1 MSEPKQKQIDQE
13 LLLKLD
19 TLRKSGTLNL
29 GESNWYDARRPA
41 IGGMALAASAIAV
54 AESTASEGAASD
66 SAADTTVS
74 RVDSPRAL
82 SRLERRTIEKILAS
96 HGVTAQA

>member
-1 MSEPKQKQIDQE
+1 MSEPKQKQIDQD

-19 TLRKSGTLNL
+19 TLRKSGALNL
-29 GESNWYDARRPA
+29 GESNWYDARRPS
-41 IGGMALAASAIAV
+41 IGGMELAACGTAV
-54 AESTASEGAASD
+54 ADSHADVSAAVN
-66 SAADTTVS
+66 AADTTVS
-74 RVDSPRAL
+74 RIDAPRAL